1 MDTGRAE
8 YRGMSQSAPA
18 ATTEYHRLGGFN
30 SRLLSLTILEARRP
44 RPRCQQIQFL
54 VRALSLTCRQLLSC
68 WPSLGQRTL
77 LSFSSFKDTNAIMED
92 TIS

>member
-44 RPRCQQIQFL
+44 RQQIQFL
-54 VRALSLTCRQLLSC
+54 VRALSLTCRQLPSC